1 VVPLSCA
8 QKLIVEGSHREKIAT
23 KMWTK
28 LKSLYMTK
36 SLVMSETTTK
46 FIQDGSVKFMVDQ
59 VRKFKKII
67 DDLQNIEVELDG

>member
-1 VVPLSCA
+1 MVPLSCA

-36 SLVMSETTTK
+36 SMVMSETTTK
-46 FIQDGSVKFMVDQ
+46 FIQDGSVKIHGGPGE
-59 VRKFKKII
+59 KI
-67 DDLQNIEVELDG
+67 QKNH